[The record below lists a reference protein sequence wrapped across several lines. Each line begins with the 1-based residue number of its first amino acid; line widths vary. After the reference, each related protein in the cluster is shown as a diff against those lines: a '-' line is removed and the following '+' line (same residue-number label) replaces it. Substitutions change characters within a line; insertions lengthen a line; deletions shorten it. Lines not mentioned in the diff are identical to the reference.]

1 MSFSSTLLRRILGL
15 LWLIDG
21 LLQLQPQMFTLKLV
35 NNIMV
40 PATMSQ
46 PGMNEPGSIADNLTW
61 IASLTAQHVILVNL
75 LIAAVQIALGILL
88 LSGRWVKGAVIAS
101 IVWSLIVWYA
111 GEGAGML
118 LTGQASV
125 LTGAPGAVL
134 LYPLLGLLVY
144 PRKPSSATTKAGTN
158 NDGLLSRAH
167 LRWVL
172 AGFWIF
178 AALLQ
183 LQPYWWHTGR
193 QWAPISQAL
202 SDLVGA
208 GGLNGFLVDPILQ
221 KLVTVT
227 VSLEIPLN
235 FVLIEVFLGLGIAL
249 ALVKREHLRPWLI
262 ASMVLSFLIWWLTQ
276 AFGMIFAGFT
286 TDFNTGLLLI
296 LMALA
301 CWPSSLRSR
310 NISHAVSPLQDPAPL
325 TQSA

>member
-1 MSFSSTLLRRILGL
+1 MPFSTTSLRRILGL

-21 LLQLQPQMFTLKLV
+21 LFQLQPQMFSLKLV
-35 NNIMV
+35 NSIMM

-46 PGMNEPGSIADNLTW
+46 PGPIADNLSW
-61 IASLTAQHVILVNL
+61 IALLTAQHVILINS
-75 LIAAVQIALGILL
+75 LIAAVQIAFGILL

-101 IVWSLIVWYA
+101 IIWALLVWYA

-118 LTGQASV
+118 LTRQASV

-144 PRKPSSATTKAGTN
+144 PRKSPSVTTRVETG
-158 NDGLLSRAH
+158 NDGLLSRAQ
-167 LRWVL
+167 LRRVL

-183 LQPYWWHTGR
+183 LQPYWWQTGR
-193 QWAPISQAL
+193 EWGPISQAL

-208 GGLNGFLVDPILQ
+208 GGLNSFLVDPILQ
-221 KLVTVT
+221 KLADVT

-235 FVLIEVFLGLGIAL
+235 IMLIEVFLGLGIAL
-249 ALVKREHLRPWLI
+249 ALVKQEQLRPWLVV
-262 ASMVLSFLIWWLTQ
+262 SMVLSFLIWWLAQ
-276 AFGMIFAGFT
+276 AFGMIFTGFT

-301 CWPSSLRSR
+301 CWPGSLRPR
-310 NISHAVSPLQDPAPL
+310 NVLHAVPQLEDSAQLS
-325 TQSA
+325 QSA

>member
-1 MSFSSTLLRRILGL
+1 MSFSSTSLRRILGL

-35 NNIMV
+35 NSIMV

-46 PGMNEPGSIADNLTW
+46 PGPLADNLSW
-61 IASLTAQHVILVNL
+61 VALLVAQHVVLVNS
-75 LIAAVQIALGILL
+75 LIAAVQIAIGILL

-101 IVWSLIVWYA
+101 IVWALLVWYA

-144 PRKPSSATTKAGTN
+144 PRKSPSAATKAGTN
-158 NDGLLSRAH
+158 NDGLLSRAQ

-183 LQPYWWHTGR
+183 LQPYWWQAGR
-193 QWAPISQAL
+193 EWGPISQAL
-202 SDLVGA
+202 SSLIGA
-208 GGLNGFLVDPILQ
+208 GGLNSFLVDPILQ
-221 KLVTVT
+221 KLADVT
-227 VSLEIPLN
+227 VSLEVPLN
-235 FVLIEVFLGLGIAL
+235 IVLIEIFLGLGIVL
-249 ALVKREHLRPWLI
+249 ALVKQEHLRPWLVV
-262 ASMVLSFLIWWLTQ
+262 SMVLSFLIWWLTQ
-276 AFGMIFAGFT
+276 AFGMILTGFT

-301 CWPSSLRSR
+301 CWPGSLRRR
-310 NISHAVSPLQDPAPL
+310 NMLHVVPPLRDSASL
-325 TQSA
+325 THSA

>member
-1 MSFSSTLLRRILGL
+1 MSFSSTFLRRILGL

-21 LLQLQPQMFTLKLV
+21 LFQLQPQMFTLKLV
-35 NNIMV
+35 NSIMI

-46 PGMNEPGSIADNLTW
+46 PGPLADNLSW
-61 IASLTAQHVILVNL
+61 VALLAAQHIVLVNA

-101 IVWSLIVWYA
+101 IIWSLLVWYA

-134 LYPLLGLLVY
+134 LYPLLGFLVY
-144 PRKPSSATTKAGTN
+144 PRKPSSTTTKAGTN
-158 NDGLLSRAH
+158 NDGLLSRAQF
-167 LRWVL
+167 RWVL

-183 LQPYWWHTGR
+183 LQPYWWHAGR
-193 QWAPISQAL
+193 EWGPISQAL

-208 GGLNGFLVDPILQ
+208 GGLNSFLVDPILQ
-221 KLVTVT
+221 KLADAT

-235 FVLIEVFLGLGIAL
+235 IVLIDVFLGLGIAL
-249 ALVKREHLRPWLI
+249 ALVKREHLRPWLV

-276 AFGMIFAGFT
+276 AFGMIFTGFT

-296 LMALA
+296 LMTLA
-301 CWPSSLRSR
+301 CWPSTLRTR
-310 NISHAVSPLQDPAPL
+310 NILHVVSPLGDSAPL